1 MAIANTSKCIIME
14 RNKKKSFLIF
24 LSKFFLFFS
33 KGILSYEI
41 TDLIKILVEKN
52 ETNSKFKYDNL
63 IDEKNLELADTLYI
77 PEIDYSFN
85 VSNSTTS
92 TNTTSTLNSN
102 THTLSATVNL
112 YTGGFSQL
120 NLITAQT
127 RNQAYDYLREYQ
139 KELLIKELL
148 NGYSNL
154 QTLIFKKK
162 NQQLNLEFYRKKV
175 LEAEILFKA
184 NRITKTEVL
193 DLENELLEAQS
204 VSLDYDRKIDNL
216 MLQVSKLLDLEI
228 YDEDVNFDY
237 VIDVSNSQI
246 SKKLF
251 SELMNSSYGQYL
263 SFIENTYLPE
273 LEMSKK
279 DLRPSVDLTYSLS
292 ESDNYSAVIDHRR
305 SSSLSLS
312 FSVPIYDG
320 YKDENNFNIEEYNY
334 QKKLLEHKD
343 LKRDLLN
350 TYLESWNNY
359 DFYLNKINNQEKIID
374 SLELKLQGNE
384 ILYKAQKID
393 ITQLIESKN
402 ELNDAH
408 NILLDLKSS
417 KKYYLIDILI
427 LNGDLNTIING
438 LG

>member
-1 MAIANTSKCIIME
+1 MAKIKI
-14 RNKKKSFLIF
+14 IF
-24 LSKFFLFFS
+24 LSTFLLFFS

-63 IDEKNLELADTLYI
+63 IDDKNLELADTLYI

-112 YTGGFSQL
+112 YNGGFSQL
-120 NLITAQT
+120 NLITTQT

-184 NRITKTEVL
+184 NRVTKTEVL

-292 ESDNYSAVIDHRR
+292 ESDNYSAAIDHRR
-305 SSSLSLS
+305 SSSLSLI

>member
-1 MAIANTSKCIIME
+1 MAKIKI
-14 RNKKKSFLIF
+14 IF
-24 LSKFFLFFS
+24 LSTFFLFFS

-63 IDEKNLELADTLYI
+63 IDDKNLELADTLYI

-112 YTGGFSQL
+112 YNGGFSQL
-120 NLITAQT
+120 NLITTQT
-127 RNQAYDYLREYQ
+127 RNQAFDYLREYQ

-184 NRITKTEVL
+184 NRVTKTEVL

-246 SKKLF
+246 TKKLF

-292 ESDNYSAVIDHRR
+292 ESDNYSAAIDHRR

-312 FSVPIYDG
+312 LSIPIYDG
-320 YKDENNFNIEEYNY
+320 FKDENNFDIEEYNY

-359 DFYLNKINNQEKIID
+359 DFYLNKINNQEKIIN

>member
-1 MAIANTSKCIIME
+1 MAKIKI
-14 RNKKKSFLIF
+14 IF
-24 LSKFFLFFS
+24 LSTFFLFFS

-92 TNTTSTLNSN
+92 TNATSTLNSN

-112 YTGGFSQL
+112 YNGGFSQL
-120 NLITAQT
+120 NLITTQT
-127 RNQAYDYLREYQ
+127 RNQAFDYLREYQ

-184 NRITKTEVL
+184 NRVTKTEVL

-246 SKKLF
+246 TKKLF

-279 DLRPSVDLTYSLS
+279 DLRPSLDLTYSLS
-292 ESDNYSAVIDHRR
+292 ESDNYSAAIDHRR

-312 FSVPIYDG
+312 LSVPIYDG

-359 DFYLNKINNQEKIID
+359 DFYLNKINNQEKIIN

-427 LNGDLNTIING
+427 LNGELNTIING

>member
-1 MAIANTSKCIIME
+1 MAKIKI
-14 RNKKKSFLIF
+14 IF
-24 LSKFFLFFS
+24 LSTFFLFFS

-63 IDEKNLELADTLYI
+63 IDDKNLELADTLYI

-92 TNTTSTLNSN
+92 TNATSTLNSN

-112 YTGGFSQL
+112 YNGGFSQL
-120 NLITAQT
+120 NLITTQT
-127 RNQAYDYLREYQ
+127 RNQAFDYLREYQ

-184 NRITKTEVL
+184 NRVTKTEVL

-237 VIDVSNSQI
+237 VIDVSNVQI

-292 ESDNYSAVIDHRR
+292 ESDNYSAAIDHRR

-312 FSVPIYDG
+312 LSVPIYDG
-320 YKDENNFNIEEYNY
+320 YKDENNFDIEEYNY

-359 DFYLNKINNQEKIID
+359 DFYLNKINNQEKIIN

>member
-1 MAIANTSKCIIME
+1 MAKIKI
-14 RNKKKSFLIF
+14 IF
-24 LSKFFLFFS
+24 LSAFFLFFS
-33 KGILSYEI
+33 KSILSYEI

-92 TNTTSTLNSN
+92 TNSTSTLNSN

-112 YTGGFSQL
+112 YNGGFSQL
-120 NLITAQT
+120 NLITTQT
-127 RNQAYDYLREYQ
+127 RNQAFDYLREYQ

-184 NRITKTEVL
+184 NRVTKTEVL

-246 SKKLF
+246 TKKLF

-292 ESDNYSAVIDHRR
+292 ESDNYSAAIDHRR

-312 FSVPIYDG
+312 LSVPIYDG

>member
-1 MAIANTSKCIIME
+1 MAKIKI
-14 RNKKKSFLIF
+14 IF
-24 LSKFFLFFS
+24 LSTFFLFFS

-63 IDEKNLELADTLYI
+63 IDDKNLELADTLYI

-112 YTGGFSQL
+112 YNGGFSQL
-120 NLITAQT
+120 NLITTQT
-127 RNQAYDYLREYQ
+127 RNQAFDYLREYQ

-292 ESDNYSAVIDHRR
+292 ESDNYSAAIDHRR
-305 SSSLSLS
+305 SSSMSLSL
-312 FSVPIYDG
+312 SVPIYDG
-320 YKDENNFNIEEYNY
+320 FKDENNFDIEEYNY

>member
-1 MAIANTSKCIIME
+1 MAKIKI
-14 RNKKKSFLIF
+14 IF
-24 LSKFFLFFS
+24 LSTFFLFFS

-41 TDLIKILVEKN
+41 TDLIKILVKKN
-52 ETNSKFKYDNL
+52 ETNSQFKYDNL
-63 IDEKNLELADTLYI
+63 IDDKNLELADTLYI
-77 PEIDYSFN
+77 PEIDYSFSI
-85 VSNSTTS
+85 SNSTTS
-92 TNTTSTLNSN
+92 TSSTSTVNVD

-112 YTGGFSQL
+112 YNGGFSQL
-120 NLITAQT
+120 NLITTQT
-127 RNQAYDYLREYQ
+127 RNQAFDYLREYQ

-154 QTLIFKKK
+154 QTLVFKKK

-216 MLQVSKLLDLEI
+216 MLQVSKLLDLDI

-237 VIDVSNSQI
+237 VIDVSNAQI

-263 SFIENTYLPE
+263 TFIENTYLPE

-312 FSVPIYDG
+312 LSVPIYDG
-320 YKDENNFNIEEYNY
+320 FKDENNFDIEEYNY

-359 DFYLNKINNQEKIID
+359 EFYLNKINNQEKIID

>member
-1 MAIANTSKCIIME
+1 MAKIKI
-14 RNKKKSFLIF
+14 IF
-24 LSKFFLFFS
+24 LSTFFLFFS

-52 ETNSKFKYDNL
+52 ETNSQFKYDNL
-63 IDEKNLELADTLYI
+63 IDDKNLELADTLYI

-92 TNTTSTLNSN
+92 TNSTSTLNSN

-112 YTGGFSQL
+112 YNGGFSQL
-120 NLITAQT
+120 NLITTQT
-127 RNQAYDYLREYQ
+127 RNQAFDYLREYQ

-184 NRITKTEVL
+184 NRVTKTEVL

-246 SKKLF
+246 TKKLF

-292 ESDNYSAVIDHRR
+292 ESDNYSAAIDHRR

-312 FSVPIYDG
+312 LSVPIYDG

>member
-1 MAIANTSKCIIME
+1 MAKIKI
-14 RNKKKSFLIF
+14 IF
-24 LSKFFLFFS
+24 LSTFFLFFS

-92 TNTTSTLNSN
+92 TNSTSTLNSN

-112 YTGGFSQL
+112 YNGGFSQL
-120 NLITAQT
+120 NLITTQT
-127 RNQAYDYLREYQ
+127 RNQAFDYLREYQ

-184 NRITKTEVL
+184 NRVTKTEVL

-246 SKKLF
+246 TKKLF

-292 ESDNYSAVIDHRR
+292 ESDNYSAAIDHRR

-312 FSVPIYDG
+312 LSVPIYDG

-374 SLELKLQGNE
+374 SLELKLQVNE

>member
-1 MAIANTSKCIIME
+1 MAKIKII
-14 RNKKKSFLIF
+14 FLIT
-24 LSKFFLFFS
+24 FFLFFS

-63 IDEKNLELADTLYI
+63 IDDKNLELADTLYI

-112 YTGGFSQL
+112 YNGGFSQL
-120 NLITAQT
+120 NLITTQT

-184 NRITKTEVL
+184 NRVTKTEVL

-246 SKKLF
+246 TKKLF

-292 ESDNYSAVIDHRR
+292 ESDNYSAAIDHRR

-312 FSVPIYDG
+312 LSVPIYDG

>member
-1 MAIANTSKCIIME
+1 MAKIKI
-14 RNKKKSFLIF
+14 IF
-24 LSKFFLFFS
+24 LSTFFLFFS

-92 TNTTSTLNSN
+92 TNSTSTLNSN

-112 YTGGFSQL
+112 YNGGFSQL
-120 NLITAQT
+120 NLITTQT
-127 RNQAYDYLREYQ
+127 RNQAFDYLREYQ

-184 NRITKTEVL
+184 NRVTKTEVL

-246 SKKLF
+246 TKKLF

-292 ESDNYSAVIDHRR
+292 ESDNYSAAIDHRR

-312 FSVPIYDG
+312 LSVPIYDG
-320 YKDENNFNIEEYNY
+320 FKDENNFEIEEYNY

>member
-1 MAIANTSKCIIME
+1 MAKIKI
-14 RNKKKSFLIF
+14 IF
-24 LSKFFLFFS
+24 LSTFFLFFS

-63 IDEKNLELADTLYI
+63 IDDKNLELADTLYI

-92 TNTTSTLNSN
+92 TNATSTLNSN

-112 YTGGFSQL
+112 YNGGFSQL
-120 NLITAQT
+120 NLITTQT

-312 FSVPIYDG
+312 LSVPIYDG

>member
-1 MAIANTSKCIIME
+1 MAKIKI
-14 RNKKKSFLIF
+14 IF
-24 LSKFFLFFS
+24 LSTFFLFFS

-63 IDEKNLELADTLYI
+63 IDDKNLELADTLYI

-92 TNTTSTLNSN
+92 TNSTSTLNSN

-112 YTGGFSQL
+112 YNGGFSQL
-120 NLITAQT
+120 NLITTQT
-127 RNQAYDYLREYQ
+127 RNQAFDYLREYQ

-216 MLQVSKLLDLEI
+216 MLQVSKLLDLDI

-237 VIDVSNSQI
+237 VIDVSNAQI

-292 ESDNYSAVIDHRR
+292 ESDNYSAAIDHRR

-312 FSVPIYDG
+312 LSVPIYDG

>member
-1 MAIANTSKCIIME
+1 MAKIKI
-14 RNKKKSFLIF
+14 IF
-24 LSKFFLFFS
+24 LSTFFLFFS

-52 ETNSKFKYDNL
+52 EKNSKFKYDNL
-63 IDEKNLELADTLYI
+63 IDDKNLELADTLYI
-77 PEIDYSFN
+77 PEIDYSFSI
-85 VSNSTTS
+85 SNSTTS
-92 TNTTSTLNSN
+92 TDSTSTINAD

-112 YTGGFSQL
+112 YNGGFSQL
-120 NLITAQT
+120 NLITTQT
-127 RNQAYDYLREYQ
+127 RNQAFDYLREYQ

-154 QTLIFKKK
+154 QTLIFKKR

-216 MLQVSKLLDLEI
+216 MLQVSKLLDLDI
-228 YDEDVNFDY
+228 FDEDVNFDY
-237 VIDVSNSQI
+237 VIDISTTQI
-246 SKKLF
+246 NKKLF

-292 ESDNYSAVIDHRR
+292 ESDNYSAAIDHRR

-312 FSVPIYDG
+312 LSVPIYDG
-320 YKDENNFNIEEYNY
+320 FRDENNFDIEEYNY

>member
-1 MAIANTSKCIIME
+1 MAKIKI
-14 RNKKKSFLIF
+14 IF
-24 LSKFFLFFS
+24 LSTFFLFFS

-52 ETNSKFKYDNL
+52 ETNSQFKYDNL
-63 IDEKNLELADTLYI
+63 IDDKNLELADTLYI
-77 PEIDYSFN
+77 PEIDYSFSI
-85 VSNSTTS
+85 SNSTTS
-92 TNTTSTLNSN
+92 TDSTSTVNAD

-112 YTGGFSQL
+112 YNGGFSQL
-120 NLITAQT
+120 NLITTQT
-127 RNQAYDYLREYQ
+127 RNQAFDYLREYQ

-216 MLQVSKLLDLEI
+216 MLQVSKLLDLDI

-237 VIDVSNSQI
+237 VIDVSNAQI

-292 ESDNYSAVIDHRR
+292 ESDNYSAAIDHRR

-312 FSVPIYDG
+312 LSVPIYDG
-320 YKDENNFNIEEYNY
+320 FKDENNFDIEEYNY

-359 DFYLNKINNQEKIID
+359 DFYLNKINNQEKIIN

>member
-1 MAIANTSKCIIME
+1 MAKIKI
-14 RNKKKSFLIF
+14 IF
-24 LSKFFLFFS
+24 LSTFFLFFS

-63 IDEKNLELADTLYI
+63 IDEKNLELADTIYI

-92 TNTTSTLNSN
+92 TNVTSTLNSN
-102 THTLSATVNL
+102 THTLSDTVTL
-112 YTGGFSQL
+112 YNGGFSQL
-120 NLITAQT
+120 NLITTQT
-127 RNQAYDYLREYQ
+127 RNQAFDYLREYQ

-246 SKKLF
+246 TKKLF

-279 DLRPSVDLTYSLS
+279 DLRPSVDLTYSLN
-292 ESDNYSAVIDHRR
+292 ESDNYSAAIDHRR

-312 FSVPIYDG
+312 LSVPIYDG

-343 LKRDLLN
+343 LERDLLN

-374 SLELKLQGNE
+374 SLELKLLGNE

-402 ELNDAH
+402 ELKDAH

>member
-1 MAIANTSKCIIME
+1 MAKIKI
-14 RNKKKSFLIF
+14 IF
-24 LSKFFLFFS
+24 LSAFFLFFS

-63 IDEKNLELADTLYI
+63 IDDKNLELADTLYI
-77 PEIDYSFN
+77 PEIDYSFT

-112 YTGGFSQL
+112 YNGGFSQL
-120 NLITAQT
+120 NLITTQT
-127 RNQAYDYLREYQ
+127 RNQAFDYLREYQ

-246 SKKLF
+246 TKKLF

-292 ESDNYSAVIDHRR
+292 ESDNYSAAIDHRR

-312 FSVPIYDG
+312 LSVPIYDG

>member
-1 MAIANTSKCIIME
+1 MAKIKI
-14 RNKKKSFLIF
+14 IF
-24 LSKFFLFFS
+24 LSTFFLFFS

-92 TNTTSTLNSN
+92 TNATSTLNSN

-112 YTGGFSQL
+112 YNGGFSQL
-120 NLITAQT
+120 NLITTQT
-127 RNQAYDYLREYQ
+127 RNQAFDYLREYQ

-184 NRITKTEVL
+184 NRVTKTEVL

-292 ESDNYSAVIDHRR
+292 ESDNYSAAIDHRR

-312 FSVPIYDG
+312 LSVPIYDG

-359 DFYLNKINNQEKIID
+359 DFYLNKINNQEKIIN

>member
-1 MAIANTSKCIIME
+1 MAKIKI
-14 RNKKKSFLIF
+14 IF
-24 LSKFFLFFS
+24 LSTFFLFFS

-41 TDLIKILVEKN
+41 TDLIKILVKKN

-63 IDEKNLELADTLYI
+63 IDDKNLELADTLYI

-92 TNTTSTLNSN
+92 TNSTSTLNSN

-112 YTGGFSQL
+112 YNGGFSQL
-120 NLITAQT
+120 NLITTQT
-127 RNQAYDYLREYQ
+127 RNQAFDYLREYQ

-184 NRITKTEVL
+184 NRVTKTEVL

-292 ESDNYSAVIDHRR
+292 ESDNYSAAIDHRR

-312 FSVPIYDG
+312 LSVPIYDG

>member
-1 MAIANTSKCIIME
+1 MAKIKI
-14 RNKKKSFLIF
+14 IF
-24 LSKFFLFFS
+24 LSTFFLFFS

-63 IDEKNLELADTLYI
+63 IDDKNLELADTLYI

-92 TNTTSTLNSN
+92 ANTTSTLNSN

-112 YTGGFSQL
+112 YNGGFSQL
-120 NLITAQT
+120 NLITTQT

-292 ESDNYSAVIDHRR
+292 ESDNYSAAIDHRR

-312 FSVPIYDG
+312 LSVPIYDG

>member
-1 MAIANTSKCIIME
+1 MAKIKI
-14 RNKKKSFLIF
+14 IF
-24 LSKFFLFFS
+24 LSTFFLFIS

-92 TNTTSTLNSN
+92 TNATSTLNSN

-112 YTGGFSQL
+112 YNGGFSQL
-120 NLITAQT
+120 NLITTQT
-127 RNQAYDYLREYQ
+127 RNQAFDYLREYQ

-184 NRITKTEVL
+184 NRVTKTEVL

-292 ESDNYSAVIDHRR
+292 ESDNYSAAIDHRR

-312 FSVPIYDG
+312 LSVPIYDG

-359 DFYLNKINNQEKIID
+359 DFYLNKINNQEKIIN

>member
-1 MAIANTSKCIIME
+1 MAKIKI
-14 RNKKKSFLIF
+14 IF
-24 LSKFFLFFS
+24 LSTFFLFFS

-52 ETNSKFKYDNL
+52 ETNSQFKYDNL
-63 IDEKNLELADTLYI
+63 IDDKNLELADTLYI
-77 PEIDYSFN
+77 PEIDYSFSI
-85 VSNSTTS
+85 SNSTTS
-92 TNTTSTLNSN
+92 TDSTSTVNAD

-112 YTGGFSQL
+112 YNGGFSQL
-120 NLITAQT
+120 NLITTQT
-127 RNQAYDYLREYQ
+127 RNQAFDYLREYQ

-216 MLQVSKLLDLEI
+216 MLQVSKLLDLDI

-237 VIDVSNSQI
+237 VIEVSNAQI

-292 ESDNYSAVIDHRR
+292 ESDNYSAAIDHRR

-312 FSVPIYDG
+312 LSIPIYDG
-320 YKDENNFNIEEYNY
+320 FKDENNFDIEEYNY

>member
-1 MAIANTSKCIIME
+1 MAKIKI
-14 RNKKKSFLIF
+14 IF
-24 LSKFFLFFS
+24 LSTFFLFFS

-63 IDEKNLELADTLYI
+63 IDEKNLELADTLYV

-92 TNTTSTLNSN
+92 TNSTSTLNSN

-112 YTGGFSQL
+112 YNGGFSQL
-120 NLITAQT
+120 NLITTQT
-127 RNQAYDYLREYQ
+127 RNQAFDYLREYQ

-184 NRITKTEVL
+184 NRVTKTEVL

-292 ESDNYSAVIDHRR
+292 ESDNYSAAIDHRR

-312 FSVPIYDG
+312 LSVPIYDG

-359 DFYLNKINNQEKIID
+359 DFYLNKINNQEKIIN

>member
-1 MAIANTSKCIIME
+1 MAKIKI
-14 RNKKKSFLIF
+14 IF
-24 LSKFFLFFS
+24 LSTFLLFFS

-63 IDEKNLELADTLYI
+63 IDDKNLELADTLYI

-112 YTGGFSQL
+112 YNGGFSQL
-120 NLITAQT
+120 NLITTQT

-184 NRITKTEVL
+184 NRVTKTEVL

-279 DLRPSVDLTYSLS
+279 DLRPSVDLTYTLS

>member
-1 MAIANTSKCIIME
+1 MAKIKI
-14 RNKKKSFLIF
+14 IF
-24 LSKFFLFFS
+24 LSAFFLFFS
-33 KGILSYEI
+33 KSILSYEI

-63 IDEKNLELADTLYI
+63 IDEKNLELADTLYV

-92 TNTTSTLNSN
+92 TNSTSTLNSN

-112 YTGGFSQL
+112 YNGGFSQL
-120 NLITAQT
+120 NLITTQT
-127 RNQAYDYLREYQ
+127 RNQAFDYLREYQ

-184 NRITKTEVL
+184 NRVTKTEVL

-246 SKKLF
+246 TKKLF

-292 ESDNYSAVIDHRR
+292 ESDNYSAAIDHRR

-312 FSVPIYDG
+312 LSVPIYDG

-359 DFYLNKINNQEKIID
+359 DFYLNKINNQEKIIN

>member
-1 MAIANTSKCIIME
+1 MAKIKI
-14 RNKKKSFLIF
+14 IF
-24 LSKFFLFFS
+24 LSSFFLFFS
-33 KGILSYEI
+33 KSILSYEI

-52 ETNSKFKYDNL
+52 ETNSQFKYDNL
-63 IDEKNLELADTLYI
+63 IDDKNLELADTLYI
-77 PEIDYSFN
+77 PEIDYSFSI
-85 VSNSTTS
+85 SNSTTS
-92 TNTTSTLNSN
+92 TDSTSTVNAD

-112 YTGGFSQL
+112 YNGGFGQL
-120 NLITAQT
+120 NLITTQT
-127 RNQAYDYLREYQ
+127 RNQAFDYLREYQ

-216 MLQVSKLLDLEI
+216 MLQVSKLLDLDI
-228 YDEDVNFDY
+228 FDEDVNFDY
-237 VIDVSNSQI
+237 VIDISTTQI
-246 SKKLF
+246 NKKLF

-292 ESDNYSAVIDHRR
+292 ESDNYSAAIDHRR

-312 FSVPIYDG
+312 LSVPIYDG
-320 YKDENNFNIEEYNY
+320 YKDENNFDIEEYNY